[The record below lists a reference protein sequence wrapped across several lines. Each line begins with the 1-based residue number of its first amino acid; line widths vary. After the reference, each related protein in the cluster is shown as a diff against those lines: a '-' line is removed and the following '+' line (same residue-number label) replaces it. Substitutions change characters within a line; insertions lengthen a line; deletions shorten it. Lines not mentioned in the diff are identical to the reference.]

1 MSSINPKFT
10 EFFNKLGARNKNKAN
25 NEQSENAAIGREV
38 DLDKPT
44 TPPTKKDNAPQ
55 NKKIRRAAGK

>member
-10 EFFNKLGARNKNKAN
+10 EFFNKLGARNKNKAK
-25 NEQSENAAIGREV
+25 NEQSENTSIERKV

-44 TPPTKKDNAPQ
+44 ASPAKKGNTPQ
-55 NKKIRRAAGK
+55 NKKIRRVAGK